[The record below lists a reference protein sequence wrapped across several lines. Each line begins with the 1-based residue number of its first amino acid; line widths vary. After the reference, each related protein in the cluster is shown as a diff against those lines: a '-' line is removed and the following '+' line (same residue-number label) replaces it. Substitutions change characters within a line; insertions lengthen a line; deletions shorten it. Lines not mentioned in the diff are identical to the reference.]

1 MTEVEFYD
9 QFQSR
14 TLAYLPEFR
23 ADPRPVLVRVGASA
37 HSAPG
42 HVALL
47 GLINILA
54 RAHRRIVV
62 VGDLDRDLACRD
74 PFGRTHLE
82 EAVVTLARGVN
93 PFIDIDVA
101 ARELNDDALISV
113 GFAEP
118 AEIQVGFSG
127 WAAQIGE
134 GATVADDSQ
143 SVMGAILGACL
154 AAAAAFHRQV
164 GASGTPIGSF
174 SLWDYVRPSD
184 SQGPTM
190 DGVLDLGRVL
200 QVGVGAVGTA
210 LNYWMAF
217 LGFRGPW
224 TLVDGDAVDVTN
236 LNRQLFFL
244 ATDAGWQGSSRN
256 KALVVAERLGED
268 AFPSPRMYGEDQL
281 IVDADYDVVL
291 PLANEGGVRPALQG
305 RAEPVLLHATTTRN
319 WTSIS
324 HRHVSS
330 VDGCIVCR
338 LPAEEDPTFACSTG
352 QVQTE
357 KRNDASLPFLA
368 GLAGALLLRDL
379 IALQMGELL
388 QRPSNFASVNLKEP
402 VPFTSEYRWTC
413 EANCTS
419 RLPAAVRRTLAEG
432 SRYAHLDREK

>member
-1 MTEVEFYD
+1 MKEEFYD

-23 ADPRPVLVRVGASA
+23 ADPRPVVVHVGASA
-37 HSAPG
+37 HTGPS

-47 GLINILA
+47 GLTNMLA

-74 PFGRTHLE
+74 PFGPTHLE

-101 ARELNDDALISV
+101 PRMPDEHSLITI
-113 GFAEP
+113 GLGEA
-118 AEIQVGFSG
+118 AEIRLGFVGWLAEF
-127 WAAQIGE
+127 GE

-143 SVMGAILGACL
+143 SVLGAMLGACL

-164 GASGTPIGSF
+164 GASDTPKGTF
-174 SLWDYVRPSD
+174 SLWDYVRPSELP
-184 SQGPTM
+184 GPTL

-200 QVGVGAVGTA
+200 QVGVGAVGAA
-210 LNYWMAF
+210 LDYWMSF

-244 ATDAGWQGSSRN
+244 AADAGWQGLSRN
-256 KALVVAERLGED
+256 KALVVAERLGSD
-268 AFPSPRMYGEDQL
+268 AIASPRMYGQDQA
-281 IVDADYDVVL
+281 IVDADYDLIL

-319 WTSIS
+319 WTTIS
-324 HRHVSS
+324 HRHVAG
-330 VDGCIVCR
+330 VDDCIVCR
-338 LPAEEDPTFACSTG
+338 LPAEQDPTFTCSTG
-352 QVQTE
+352 EVPTQD
-357 KRNDASLPFLA
+357 RNDASLPFLA

-388 QRPSNFASVNLKEP
+388 ERTTNFASVNLREP

-413 EANCTS
+413 QPNCMN
-419 RLPAAVRRTLAEG
+419 RLPAAVRRPLTEG
-432 SRYAHLDREK
+432 SRYAHLDPEK

>member
-1 MTEVEFYD
+1 MKEDQFYD

-23 ADPRPVLVRVGASA
+23 ADPRAVLVRVGAAA

-47 GLINILA
+47 GLTNMLA

-74 PFGRTHLE
+74 PFGLTHLE

-93 PFIDIDVA
+93 PFIDIDVVE
-101 ARELNDDALISV
+101 RVLDEDPLISV
-113 GFAEP
+113 GFAES
-118 AEIQVGFSG
+118 AEVQVGFSG
-127 WAAQIGE
+127 WAAELGE
-134 GATVADDSQ
+134 GATIADDSQ

-154 AAAAAFHRQV
+154 AAAVAFQRQV
-164 GASGTPIGSF
+164 GASGTPNGSF
-174 SLWDYVRPSD
+174 SLWDYVRPTD
-184 SQGPTM
+184 SQGATL

-200 QVGVGAVGTA
+200 QVGVGAVGSA

-244 ATDAGWQGSSRN
+244 ATDAGWEGSSRN
-256 KALVVAERLGED
+256 KALVVAERLGAD
-268 AFPSPRMYGEDQL
+268 AIPSLRMYGEDQL

-319 WTSIS
+319 WTAIS
-324 HRHVSS
+324 HRHVAG

-338 LPAEEDPTFACSTG
+338 LPGEEDPTFACSTG
-352 QVQTE
+352 EVQT
-357 KRNDASLPFLA
+357 KDRNDASLPFLA
-368 GLAGALLLRDL
+368 GLSGALLLRDL
-379 IALQMGELL
+379 IALQAGDLL
-388 QRPSNFASVNLKEP
+388 ERPSNFTSVNLKEP
-402 VPFTSEYRWTC
+402 VPFTREYRWPCRDGCSVRLPEDVRRGLT
-413 EANCTS
+413 TS
-419 RLPAAVRRTLAEG
+419 RFADLVP
-432 SRYAHLDREK
+432 